1 MDSEGARLARMSMT
15 VARLVAEEAAH
26 TELPMPAWLFGVLAL
41 VAFVTLLG
49 VTWSFRG
56 TAQKYARPDV
66 QGVRHGMAPGAE
78 HRQADEPHWP
88 EHPGH
93 H

>member
-1 MDSEGARLARMSMT
+1 MSMT
-15 VARLVAEEAAH
+15 VARIVAEEAAH
-26 TELPMPAWLFGVLAL
+26 SELPMPPWLFGVLAL
-41 VAFVTLLG
+41 VAFATLLG

-56 TAQKYARPDV
+56 TAQKYARPDPA
-66 QGVRHGMAPGAE
+66 GVRHGSPAPGPG